1 MSSSSLPLIGLIP
14 AAGRAER
21 LGPLP
26 CSKELLPIGFR
37 ETPRG
42 LAPKVAGHY
51 LLERFRA
58 GGVRR
63 AFMVLHESK
72 GDVSR
77 YFGTGEMADAALA
90 YLSIPGSR
98 SVPETLDRAF
108 PFVQDSLVAL
118 GFPDV
123 IFEPVD
129 AYARLVERQAATEAD
144 LVLGLFPAE
153 RFQTTDMVELGPDGR
168 VRRVEVRPATT
179 ALRFNWLIALWGPAF
194 TGYLHEAVRE
204 APAEEGELQL
214 GSLIQAAVDAGLHAE
229 GVEFPQGSYR
239 DIGTPAELA
248 AAIRER
254 NVPSSDEETKW
265 ARLVQRIESES
276 TNLGGYYEQFK
287 KDLAEFRRDFRFKRD
302 GPE

>member
-1 MSSSSLPLIGLIP
+1 MPSSLPLTGLIP

-42 LAPKVAGHY
+42 PVPKVAGHY

-72 GDVSR
+72 GDVPR
-77 YFGTGEMADAALA
+77 YFGTGEMADVALA

-129 AYARLVERQAATEAD
+129 AYARLVERQADTGAD

-153 RFQTTDMVELGPDGR
+153 RVQTTDMVELGPDGR
-168 VRRVEVRPATT
+168 VRRVEVRPASTT
-179 ALRFNWLIALWGPAF
+179 LRFNWLIALWGPAF
-194 TGYLHEAVRE
+194 TRYLHESVRE
-204 APAEEGELQL
+204 VPAEGELQL
-214 GSLIQAAVDAGLHAE
+214 GSLIQAAVDAGLHVE
-229 GVEFPQGSYR
+229 GVEFPPGSYR
-239 DIGTPAELA
+239 DIGTPEELA
-248 AAIRER
+248 AAIREF
-254 NVPSSDEETKW
+254 NVLPSGKETKGTPK
-265 ARLVQRIESES
+265 L
-276 TNLGGYYEQFK
+276 
-287 KDLAEFRRDFRFKRD
+287 
-302 GPE
+302 

>member
-1 MSSSSLPLIGLIP
+1 VTSSSLPLLGLIP

-37 ETPRG
+37 ETPKG
-42 LAPKVAGHY
+42 PVPKVVGHY

-63 AFMVLHESK
+63 IFMVLHESK
-72 GDVSR
+72 GDVPR
-77 YFGTGEMADAALA
+77 YFGSGEMADVALA

-98 SVPETLDRAF
+98 SVPETLDRAY
-108 PFVQDSLVAL
+108 PFVQGSLVAL

-129 AYARLVERQAATEAD
+129 AYARLVERQAETQAD

-168 VRRVEVRPATT
+168 VLRVEVRPASTS
-179 ALRFNWLIALWGPAF
+179 LRFNWLIAVWGPAF
-194 TGYLHEAVRE
+194 TEYLHDAVRS
-204 APAEEGELQL
+204 APAGEGELQI
-214 GSLIQAAVDAGLHAE
+214 GAVVQGAVAAGLHVE
-229 GVEFPQGSYR
+229 GVEFPSGFYR
-239 DIGTPAELA
+239 DVGVPAELA
-248 AAIRER
+248 AALREH
-254 NVPSSDEETKW
+254 
-265 ARLVQRIESES
+265 ARL
-276 TNLGGYYEQFK
+276 
-287 KDLAEFRRDFRFKRD
+287 
-302 GPE
+302 GPDPA